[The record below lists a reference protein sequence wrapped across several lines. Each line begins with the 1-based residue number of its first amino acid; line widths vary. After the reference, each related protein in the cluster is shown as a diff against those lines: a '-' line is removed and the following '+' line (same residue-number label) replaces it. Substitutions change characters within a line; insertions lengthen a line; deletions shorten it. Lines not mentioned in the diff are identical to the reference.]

1 MEESKDEYSDDIC
14 ILSYGD
20 QYLSYRFASDEEM
33 VAAEAAISEKQRRDE
48 EAKKQEEEEHERE
61 RNSDL

>member
-33 VAAEAAISEKQRRDE
+33 VAAEAAISEKQKR
-48 EAKKQEEEEHERE
+48 
-61 RNSDL
+61 